1 MRSADPPLP
10 LLFTRTDA
18 VVAGLS
24 TQQVDRRLAGRRWE
38 VIRRGQ
44 YTATRLDAE
53 ARWRAEVAAVAAA
66 HGRTL
71 VLAHQHAARAWGLP
85 RPLGDPGPLVF
96 VTERPPARST
106 PALKIHVARLPTDEV
121 VQRGRVL
128 VTSPARTVVD
138 CARALHPRD
147 ALAIVDAALHRR
159 LLAES
164 DIRQALDRQG
174 GWPGVARARRVL
186 ALADGRRETALES
199 WSAWSFAEQQVPPPV
214 WQATIC
220 DSGGAFLGRS
230 DGWWEQGVAGE
241 ADGRE
246 KYGLAALERGGVDA
260 SGLAAALDD
269 ERRREQRL
277 RRVGIVIVR
286 WGPGD
291 VLDPARSRRL
301 ADDLHSAIER
311 GGRFTGRV
319 ILL

>member
-1 MRSADPPLP
+1 M
-10 LLFTRTDA
+10 
-18 VVAGLS
+18 
-24 TQQVDRRLAGRRWE
+24 
-38 VIRRGQ
+38 IRRGQ

-96 VTERPPARST
+96 VTERLPARST

-147 ALAIVDAALHRR
+147 TLAIVDAALHRR

-186 ALADGRRETALES
+186 ALADRRRETALES
-199 WSAWSFAEQQVPPPV
+199 WSAWSFAECFR
-214 WQATIC
+214 AR
-220 DSGGAFLGRS
+220 GGAGRR
-230 DGWWEQGVAGE
+230 AP
-241 ADGRE
+241 
-246 KYGLAALERGGVDA
+246 
-260 SGLAAALDD
+260 
-269 ERRREQRL
+269 REQRL
-277 RRVGIVIVR
+277 RRVGSVIVR
-286 WGPGD
+286 WGPGN

-301 ADDLHSAIER
+301 AEDLHSAIER
-311 GGRFTGRV
+311 GGRLTGRV